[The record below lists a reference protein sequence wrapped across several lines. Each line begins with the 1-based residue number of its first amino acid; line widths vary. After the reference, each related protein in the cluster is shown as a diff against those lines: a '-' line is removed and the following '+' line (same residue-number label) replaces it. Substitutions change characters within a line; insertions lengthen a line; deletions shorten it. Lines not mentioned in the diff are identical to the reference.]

1 MENLAYHWPLDGDTR
16 AAVGGSDAVAGR
28 VAWVPDGWVSE
39 RRAPSEG
46 GARLAAHFTGDALGA
61 EAAFARASVSG
72 LTLAALSV
80 TLLVR
85 LGPAAPEWITLWSFD
100 ALGGGLRCEVSDTG
114 DA

>member
-1 MENLAYHWPLDGDTR
+1 MTLTNG
-16 AAVGGSDAVAGR
+16 
-28 VAWVPDGWVSE
+28 
-39 RRAPSEG
+39 PSPSPSPNPSPNQ
-46 GARLAAHFTGDALGA
+46 
-61 EAAFARASVSG
+61 AAFARASVSG

-85 LGPAAPEWITLWSFD
+85 LGPAAPQWITLWSFD

>member
-46 GARLAAHFTGDALGA
+46 GARLAAHFAGDALGAEAACRGDMGEIWARYGRDIGEIRGDIGDALGA
-61 EAAFARASVSG
+61 EAAFA
-72 LTLAALSV
+72 
-80 TLLVR
+80 
-85 LGPAAPEWITLWSFD
+85 
-100 ALGGGLRCEVSDTG
+100 
-114 DA
+114 

>member
-16 AAVGGSDAVAGR
+16 AAVGWSDAVAGR

>member
-1 MENLAYHWPLDGDTR
+1 M
-16 AAVGGSDAVAGR
+16 
-28 VAWVPDGWVSE
+28 
-39 RRAPSEG
+39 
-46 GARLAAHFTGDALGA
+46 
-61 EAAFARASVSG
+61 SG

-85 LGPAAPEWITLWSFD
+85 LGPAAPQWITLWSFD